1 MMMATWEDWLRLIAW
16 LGIVTTLCLLMI
28 IAAWP
33 AYGGEVTMCTSEPGG
48 AEWSYRTNVDG
59 RPDKCWYRGPR
70 MKSRTELKWPVKV
83 EVDAKP
89 AYTEMVLP
97 VRAQEEFED
106 RWQGLRNR
114 ENLLE
119 PTPVEQWRLW

>member
-1 MMMATWEDWLRLIAW
+1 MMTWEDQLRLLAW
-16 LGIVTTLCLLMI
+16 LGIVTALSFMMVIVAAYSGELLDCS
-28 IAAWP
+28 
-33 AYGGEVTMCTSEPGG
+33 TEPSDQKL
-48 AEWSYRTNVDG
+48 SYRTGVDG
-59 RPDKCWYRGPR
+59 NPARCWYAGPK
-70 MKSRTELKWPVKV
+70 MKPRAELRWPIKADVAV
-83 EVDAKP
+83 KP